1 MKTNKEE
8 KQEIQKAI
16 VVQEEKKVGKVPATK
31 PVPAASKTV
40 APKATAPAAK
50 PATKP
55 VTIASKPAANAKAD
69 HACKHDTKKD
79 PVKPAEI
86 AKSVEVPAAVPTP
99 TEISK
104 PASAKDAKEDPPKM
118 NKKIS
123 SSRLLLARVYSRLED
138 IENSKKYYNEVID
151 AEPNVNNFLISH
163 IKQIMFFLHL
173 RIMMRI

>member
-1 MKTNKEE
+1 MTTIKEE
-8 KQEIQKAI
+8 KQEVQKAT
-16 VVQEEKKVGKVPATK
+16 VVQDEKKAGKVPATK

-40 APKATAPAAK
+40 APKVTAPASK

-55 VTIASKPAANAKAD
+55 VTPATKQGANAKAD
-69 HACKHDTKKD
+69 PACKHDTKKD

-86 AKSVEVPAAVPTP
+86 AKSVEVPTSVPPP

-138 IENSKKYYNEVID
+138 IENSKKYYNQVID
-151 AEPNVNNFLISH
+151 AEPNVNNLFITH
-163 IKQIMFFLHL
+163 NKQIMYILHF
-173 RIMMRI
+173 RIMMPI